1 MTVLKVLTYPD
12 PFLKTIAKP
21 VTVFDHKL
29 KKFTDDMSETM
40 YSANGIGLAAT
51 QVGEDKRLFVIDVE
65 YKVDEEGEGVR
76 NPLVMINP
84 IIMEKTDKLFSEEG
98 CLSVPDYR
106 AEVERFEQLKVKYNQ
121 LDGTEVTVEA
131 DGLFAICIQHE
142 LDHLDGILFIDKLPL
157 LKRKMIQKKLKKQAA
172 L

>member
-12 PFLKTIAKP
+12 PFLKTVVKP
-21 VTVFDHKL
+21 VVEFDQQLQKDA
-29 KKFTDDMSETM
+29 DDMSETM
-40 YSANGIGLAAT
+40 YESNGIGLAAT
-51 QVGEDKRLFVIDVE
+51 QVGIDKQLVVIDVTYKKDDEDE
-65 YKVDEEGEGVR
+65 YEK
-76 NPLVMINP
+76 NPLVMVNP
-84 IIMEKTDKLFSEEG
+84 VIIEKTDKLVFEEG

-106 AEVERFEQLKVKYNQ
+106 AEVERYGQIKVKYNQ
-121 LDGTEVTVEA
+121 LNGEEVAVEA

-142 LDHLDGILFIDKLPL
+142 LDHLNGILFIDRLPL

>member
-1 MTVLKVLTYPD
+1 MTILKVLTYPD

-21 VTVFDHKL
+21 VVVFNEEL
-29 KKFTDDMSETM
+29 KKFADDMAETM
-40 YSANGIGLAAT
+40 YSANGIGLAAI
-51 QVGEDKRLFVIDVE
+51 QVGEDKRLFVIDVA
-65 YKVDEEGEGVR
+65 YKVDEDGESDR
-76 NPLVMINP
+76 DPLVMINP
-84 IIMEKTDKLFSEEG
+84 VIMEKTDKLYFEEG

-121 LDGTEVTVEA
+121 VDGTEVIIEA
-131 DGLFAICIQHE
+131 DGLFSICIQHE

-172 L
+172 V